1 MTGISSQRILIAD
14 DHESIR
20 MVVEAMVKL
29 YVSDIAR
36 IEKYG
41 DGNELL
47 LAMLPERGPVGL
59 LVLDLT
65 MPGFRRRLA
74 LLRAALELQP
84 SAPVLV
90 YTASDSPMMM
100 LKALDMG
107 AIAYVTKGSP
117 YRVLTEGFEQAMLRQ
132 RFYDDRINL
141 EDAVRHPWWTLT
153 SAERDVLVGLAKGL
167 TLGELAS
174 ERKRSYKTMAAHK
187 YNGTSKLGI
196 TNNVP
201 LAIYL
206 ANEGLDFE
214 LDE

>member
-1 MTGISSQRILIAD
+1 MTVASSQRILIAD

-41 DGNELL
+41 NGDDLL
-47 LAMLPERGPVGL
+47 LAMLPEAGPVGL

-65 MPGFRRRLA
+65 MPGYRRRLG
-74 LLRAALELQP
+74 LLKAALNLQP
-84 SAPVLV
+84 NVPILV
-90 YTASDSPMMM
+90 YTASDSPMLM
-100 LKALDMG
+100 LKALDIG

-117 YRVLTEGFEQAMLRQ
+117 YRVLTEGFEHAMLRQ
-132 RFYDDRINL
+132 QFYDSRINL
-141 EDAVRHPWWTLT
+141 EDATRHPWWTLT
-153 SAERDVLVGLAKGL
+153 GAEREVLVGLAKGSS
-167 TLGELAS
+167 LGELAT
-174 ERKRSYKTMAAHK
+174 EKKRSYKTMAAHK
-187 YNGTSKLGI
+187 YNGTGKLGI
-196 TNNVP
+196 TNSMP
-201 LAIYL
+201 IAIYL

>member
-1 MTGISSQRILIAD
+1 MTAGASQRILIAD

-20 MVVEAMVKL
+20 MVVEAMVKM
-29 YVSDIAR
+29 YVSDIATV
-36 IEKYG
+36 EKYG
-41 DGNELL
+41 NGDDLL

-74 LLRAALELQP
+74 LLKAALNLQP
-84 SAPVLV
+84 SAPILV
-90 YTASDSPMMM
+90 YTASDSPMLM

-107 AIAYVTKGSP
+107 AMAYVTKGSP
-117 YRVLTEGFEQAMLRQ
+117 YRVLTAGFESAMLREQ
-132 RFYDDRINL
+132 FYDDRINL
-141 EDAVRHPWWTLT
+141 EHATRHPWWTLT
-153 SAERDVLVGLAKGL
+153 GAEREVLVGLAKGL
-167 TLGELAS
+167 SLTELAT
-174 ERKRSYKTMAAHK
+174 ERNRSYKTMAAHK
-187 YNGTSKLGI
+187 YNGTTKLGI
-196 TNNVP
+196 TNSMP